1 MKILKLIGTSVLAS
15 AVGLGLTMTSASAF
29 ALAPSANATVKPPV
43 TKTCTTTTVTTHKLV
58 KVITYKLVH
67 RHWVE
72 VVTYKSVPVVTR
84 TRVCTKTPTPTPPT
98 TPPPTP
104 TSISVGPITFQ
115 QLGCT
120 EYQVNMISNPVYGD
134 VGVLTWTDIDT
145 NINGV
150 RVADNG
156 PVAFGPL
163 PFEGPGYAAGSPELA
178 PGTYTLTLDLR
189 SGSDILATSAPV
201 SLVVPALVGC

>member
-1 MKILKLIGTSVLAS
+1 MKILKLIGTSALAS
-15 AVGLGLTMTSASAF
+15 AVGLGLTMTSAFAPAASAHTTP
-29 ALAPSANATVKPPV
+29 A
-43 TKTCTTTTVTTHKLV
+43 TKTCTTTTVTTHKTV

-67 RHWVE
+67 RHWVP
-72 VVTYKSVPVVTR
+72 VVTYKSVPVITR
-84 TRVCTKTPTPTPPT
+84 KRVCTT

-120 EYQVNMISNPVYGD
+120 EYQVNMISNPVFGD

-189 SGSDILATSAPV
+189 SGSTVLATSAPV
-201 SLVVPALVGC
+201 SLVVPALAGC